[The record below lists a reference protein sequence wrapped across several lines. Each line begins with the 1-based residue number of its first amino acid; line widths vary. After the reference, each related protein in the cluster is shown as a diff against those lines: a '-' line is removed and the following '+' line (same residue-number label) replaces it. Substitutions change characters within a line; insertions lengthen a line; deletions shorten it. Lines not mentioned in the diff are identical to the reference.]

1 MSTWLLER
9 TATHEA
15 SAEPRGI
22 AQVRH
27 QARKTIEDWGLK
39 EIADAVELA
48 ASELLT
54 NALRYGRTEILTL
67 ELTLDETWLSLSV
80 RDCNPTPPY
89 PCGIEEQAEG
99 GRGLFLTAE
108 LADAWGFR
116 ATAAGKSVFA
126 EFLTRPA
133 TGDDDADTP

>member
-1 MSTWLLER
+1 MSTWLLAH
-9 TATHEA
+9 TARHEA

-27 QARKTIEDWGLK
+27 ETRKTLENWGVG
-39 EIADAVELA
+39 EVADAAELA

-54 NALRYGRTEILTL
+54 NALLYGRIEILTL
-67 ELTLDETWLSLSV
+67 ELTLDEPWLSLSV
-80 RDCNPTPPY
+80 PDSNPTPPY
-89 PCGIEEQAEG
+89 PCGIDEQAEG
-99 GRGLFLTAE
+99 GRGVYLTAE

-133 TGDDDADTP
+133 PGEDGTPP